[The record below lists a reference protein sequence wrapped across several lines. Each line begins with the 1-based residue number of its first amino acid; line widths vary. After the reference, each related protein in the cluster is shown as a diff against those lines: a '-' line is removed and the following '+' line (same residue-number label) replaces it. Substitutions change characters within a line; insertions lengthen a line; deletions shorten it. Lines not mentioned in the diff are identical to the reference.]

1 MLLAFAFLFFV
12 CRDLH
17 WTTLRAFLHFCEA
30 LGEPQPWLWYSSP
43 SSLLAPSFNV
53 CQHSCAAHPTPL
65 HTHTSTA
72 HLTVVSFCFLV
83 CVATPVCKKLWSRM
97 THPALPV
104 VAAPTPTLTLSP
116 MMTLPLKYAVITAFG
131 CGAACKLNNK
141 KPWHSSLSL
150 LFGGLLETY
159 LAFCFCF
166 FFSMCQTLGGWAPL
180 WLPCATQPLAMQP
193 CLARSTG
200 TCI

>member
-1 MLLAFAFLFFV
+1 MYVSTLAL
-12 CRDLH
+12 
-17 WTTLRAFLHFCEA
+17 
-30 LGEPQPWLWYSSP
+30 PI
-43 SSLLAPSFNV
+43 
-53 CQHSCAAHPTPL
+53 PL
-65 HTHTSTA
+65 HTPTSTA
-72 HLTVVSFCFLV
+72 HLTFVSLFLV
-83 CVATPVCKKLWSRM
+83 CATPVCKKLWSRM
-97 THPALPV
+97 TRPALPV
-104 VAAPTPTLTLSP
+104 VAAPTPTLIRSP

-131 CGAACKLNNK
+131 CGAACKLNPK

-159 LAFCFCF
+159 LAFLLCF

-200 TCI
+200 TCIILCSPA